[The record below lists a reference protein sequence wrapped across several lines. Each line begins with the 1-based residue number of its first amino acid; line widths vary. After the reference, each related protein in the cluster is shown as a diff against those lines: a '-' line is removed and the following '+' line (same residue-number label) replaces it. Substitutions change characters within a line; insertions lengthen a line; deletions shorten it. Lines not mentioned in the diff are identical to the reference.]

1 MVACLDLVGT
11 GTETGP
17 EDLEGAA
24 GAMTD
29 TDHRQ
34 GGEARRRE
42 GDMTEMIVVEEAE
55 VEVEVAMD
63 EAGRTRDRGRGRR
76 DGRRHTRGRGRDL
89 DRGRDHLRDLG
100 LEGQALVRGR
110 IIGEGIVRLGM
121 GMVEVGVLEM
131 VAEGEQEVA
140 GGGVQAI
147 AVIAA
152 GVEVQLEG
160 EGEEGFRC

>member
-1 MVACLDLVGT
+1 MACLDLVGI
-11 GTETGP
+11 GTETVG
-17 EDLEGAA
+17 EDLEDAPGV
-24 GAMTD
+24 MTD
-29 TDHRQ
+29 TDHHL
-34 GGEARRRE
+34 GGGVRRRE
-42 GDMTEMIVVEEAE
+42 ADMTGMIVVAEVE

-63 EAGRTRDRGRGRR
+63 EVDRTRDRGRGRR

-89 DRGRDHLRDLG
+89 DRGRDHHRDVG

-110 IIGEGIVRLGM
+110 IIGGEIVRPGM
-121 GMVEVGVLEM
+121 GMVQVGVLEM